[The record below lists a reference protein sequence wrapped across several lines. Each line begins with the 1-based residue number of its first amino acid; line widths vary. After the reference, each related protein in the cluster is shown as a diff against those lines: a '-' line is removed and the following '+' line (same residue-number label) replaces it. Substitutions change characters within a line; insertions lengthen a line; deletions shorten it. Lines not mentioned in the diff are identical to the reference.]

1 MISIFEGKKAQGV
14 LDRLDNITDQL
25 VRMNDIN
32 AMDFLGNFDGTIKTY
47 RNIMK
52 KWFLA
57 NGADMVSKEGLTKLC
72 ERWYD
77 LTRQGWK
84 GGTQFPAVSES
95 TGSTGTKF
103 GDNENMQCTPS
114 TDTVANRDDYM
125 GNPLFAITDCNWE
138 LDSEGNIL
146 ITAIKGITD
155 NFEDDNPLKF
165 VGVMQQTGYVK
176 VVEGETTRDFYYADG
191 PDAYE
196 NLKPLAEAVK
206 LDGTVR
212 SFVVHGKYM
221 SGIVNGKMTCCK
233 GIVPRRNISHD
244 SLVTLPDNIGTQY
257 SGGTAVDW
265 TFLVW
270 MTYIKYA
277 SLTLDGILQGCCAYN
292 FQYYV
297 KVGETGVK
305 RLILAAAEGANI
317 KVGSTVCFG
326 AYAGNADRSN
336 AGTYNI
342 SGQDGAVVT
351 AVEDVTINGTAYK
364 AVYVDFPT
372 TFDTVANGAATTG
385 TTIVSTHHWQS
396 GSCAG
401 VLGND
406 GSPVSASNGV
416 YPAMLQGIEYA
427 VGGYEVFADII
438 MKIANGVYKPVYARR
453 SIYQATSITADM
465 VESTLSCA
473 QPSSDSWRNVQAEGH
488 DGEIFYP
495 ISQGADGTKYTKDSI
510 YMNGTGTT
518 TGTREW
524 LAFGGL
530 NYGSGSAGLSCLHGV
545 ATLGTGWWHYVAR
558 LSCNGNRGELAA

>member
-1 MISIFEGKKAQGV
+1 MSILNTPRDTTLQKVADNLK
-14 LDRLDNITDQL
+14 RLC
-25 VRMNDIN
+25 DI
-32 AMDFLGNFDGTIKTY
+32 ASWDIVGTFDGTIETY
-47 RNIMK
+47 RKVMK
-52 KWFLA
+52 KWFKDHGSNVA
-57 NGADMVSKEGLTKLC
+57 SKEGLTELC
-72 ERWYD
+72 EQWYSI
-77 LTRQGWK
+77 TAQGWQ
-84 GGTQFPAVSES
+84 GGTTFPAITES

-103 GDNENMQCTPS
+103 GDNLNMQCTPS
-114 TDTVANRDDYM
+114 TDSVANRDDYM

-176 VVEGETTRDFYYADG
+176 VVEGETTREFYYADRA
-191 PDAYE
+191 DAYE

-317 KVGSTVCFG
+317 KVGSTVTFG
-326 AYAGNADRSN
+326 AYAGNADRGQ
-336 AGTYNI
+336 AATYSI

-351 AVEDVTINGTAYK
+351 AVEDVTIEGTAYK
-364 AVYVDFPT
+364 AVYVDT
-372 TFDTVANGAATTG
+372 ASTFDTVANGSAVNG
-385 TTIVSTHHWQS
+385 TTIVSTFHWRA
-396 GSCAG
+396 GSCSE

-416 YPAMLQGIEYA
+416 YPAQLQGIEYA
-427 VGGYEVFADII
+427 VGGYEVFADVI
-438 MKIANGVYKPVYARR
+438 MKIASGVYKPVYARR
-453 SIYQATSITADM
+453 STYQATSITDNM
-465 VESTLSCA
+465 VESSLSCA
-473 QPSSDSWRNVQAEGH
+473 QPSSDAWRYIQAEGY

-495 ISQGADGTKYTKDSI
+495 ISQGADETKYTKDGF

-524 LAFGGL
+524 LAFGDL
-530 NYGSGSAGLSCLHGV
+530 HNGSGAAGLSFLYG
-545 ATLGTGWWHYVAR
+545 LGALGHGWWYFVAR